1 MIPML
6 ILLTSLGGKYYSL
19 TKEGKERKE
28 RKSKKK
34 KGAKAPSTGIL
45 RKIMVFV
52 EHKQA
57 TFIIF
62 KKIFKDNF
70 Y

>member
-1 MIPML
+1 ML

-34 KGAKAPSTGIL
+34 EAKAPSTGIL

>member
-34 KGAKAPSTGIL
+34 EAKAPSTGIL

>member
-1 MIPML
+1 ML

-34 KGAKAPSTGIL
+34 EAKAPSTGIL
-45 RKIMVFV
+45 CKIMVFV